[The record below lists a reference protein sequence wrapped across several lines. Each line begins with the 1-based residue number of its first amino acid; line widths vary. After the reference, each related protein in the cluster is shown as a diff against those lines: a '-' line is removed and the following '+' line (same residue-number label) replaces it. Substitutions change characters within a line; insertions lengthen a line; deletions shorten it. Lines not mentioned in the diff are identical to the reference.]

1 MAPMSSNVME
11 AGATQTTEQGHGGR
25 EAGSAAKDEDSKLY
39 EFKEQLL
46 LLSTLVATVTY
57 VAGLN
62 LPGGSWE
69 QDDPGGHMA
78 GDPILRDTHYR
89 RYLAF
94 YYCNATALAAS
105 LVVSLILII
114 LPKKKQYWTLVLR
127 MVMVL
132 DLLGLMGAYGA
143 GSCRDA
149 FTTVYAAVA
158 FFILVL
164 IIIYVFLY
172 VLLNRDDEVHPNSTP
187 TATPS
192 PSTPPIPTLPTPS
205 PSLSP
210 PPIPTLSTPTPSPS
224 PSPIPTLSTPTP
236 SPSPSPIP
244 TLSTP
249 TTSPSPFPNPDSY
262 SYSHSI
268 SSSSLNR
275 DSNPKPKFNLNPHSN
290 PKPDSNSSP
299 DSDIKPNSIFISKS
313 TSFVDAVKRVQA
325 ENDVVRS
332 LADVKM
338 QAEKEKIDV
347 LMLLATFAVTITY
360 VAGLSPPG
368 GFWSSTQDGHRL
380 SDPVLQARGRYRAF
394 FVCNTTSFA
403 VSLLIIVLLLE
414 KKLLNKELL
423 KKELLKKELL
433 IITVRFALYVLIA
446 VALLG
451 LMVAYAAGSCRET
464 DNTVFVLTLT
474 AVVPICVCLQL
485 AFVTC
490 TNCWKRPA
498 TKFGDVL
505 GWFKTPRG
513 TSTSTDI
520 QLHIHNTRYLVML
533 LATLVVTITYQAG
546 LDPPGGLWLDS
557 QDGHTI
563 GHPVLQTTHPTRYQ
577 VFFYSNSAAF
587 VTSLVVI
594 MMLQS
599 KYLLTRHT
607 LEAALVLDLFGLITA
622 YGAGSTRDVNASF
635 YIIALA
641 GIVLVY
647 VIVHITIIDHAPEPE
662 GGDVAVKHLD
672 DKRKVLLLVAIL
684 AATLTYQ
691 AGLTPPGGFWLAD
704 DQGHGRRAGFPVLHD
719 NYPRRYHAFFYCNGA
734 SFMASVTLILLLVN
748 PKLYRPGIRC
758 YALYVCMLVGMVGLM
773 GAYAA
778 GSSRHLKTSIYVL
791 SLVVAVSVFIALLV
805 PLFRY
810 ICKDNST
817 NNIAI
822 PATATTAPN
831 NTSNAATTINATATA
846 NNIAAVAAATST
858 TTIITTK
865 ENDKLEYLMLLGILG
880 ASMTYQTGLKP
891 PGGLWQDNT
900 NGHSAGNPILHDINK
915 HRYNAFFYSNST
927 SFMASIVVVVMLLPL
942 TIQKKFHGHNLPLWP
957 MHTAILLDMISL
969 LVGYAAGSTRKWET
983 SRHVMFLIIP
993 VLLYIA
999 VYALASIFYHRKKQR
1014 VLERSTLILP
1024 QLAESS
1030 DSLSGQIQ

>member
-1 MAPMSSNVME
+1 MINIISSARGLPFHKQIKQTASMANDLE
-11 AGATQTTEQGHGGR
+11 TGGTVN
-25 EAGSAAKDEDSKLY
+25 GSGKPRTVSKLY

-114 LPKKKQYWTLVLR
+114 LEEKHIVWTVVLR
-127 MVMVL
+127 MVMML
-132 DLLGLMGAYGA
+132 DLLSLMGAYGA
-143 GSCRDA
+143 GSCRDT
-149 FTTVYAAVA
+149 FTTIFAVVV
-158 FFILVL
+158 FSFLVL
-164 IIIYVFLY
+164 IIIFGFFYLWLHRHDKFPSNSNSNS
-172 VLLNRDDEVHPNSTP
+172 NRPIAPPGLNST
-187 TATPS
+187 
-192 PSTPPIPTLPTPS
+192 
-205 PSLSP
+205 
-210 PPIPTLSTPTPSPS
+210 
-224 PSPIPTLSTPTP
+224 
-236 SPSPSPIP
+236 
-244 TLSTP
+244 
-249 TTSPSPFPNPDSY
+249 
-262 SYSHSI
+262 
-268 SSSSLNR
+268 
-275 DSNPKPKFNLNPHSN
+275 
-290 PKPDSNSSP
+290 
-299 DSDIKPNSIFISKS
+299 SKS
-313 TSFVDAVKRVQA
+313 RFFLSVRLIQKQRSVVKSFVDAKK
-325 ENDVVRS
+325 E
-332 LADVKM
+332 
-338 QAEKEKIDV
+338 EKEKIDV

-368 GFWSSTQDGHRL
+368 GFWSSTEDGHRL

-414 KKLLNKELL
+414 KKLL
-423 KKELLKKELL
+423 KKQLSEKF
-433 IITVRFALYVLIA
+433 TVRFTVPYVLIA

-451 LMVAYAAGSCRET
+451 LMVAYAAGSCREA
-464 DNTVFVLTLT
+464 DNTIFVLTLT
-474 AVVPICVCLQL
+474 AAVPVCVCLQL
-485 AFVTC
+485 VVVAC
-490 TNCWKRPA
+490 TNCWEGLA
-498 TKFGDVL
+498 TKCGDVL
-505 GWFKTPRG
+505 GWFKRRVNTPRG

-520 QLHIHNTRYLVML
+520 ELHLQNTRYLVML

-557 QDGHTI
+557 RDGHTI

-607 LEAALVLDLFGLITA
+607 LEATLVLDLFGLITA

-647 VIVHITIIDHAPEPE
+647 VVVHITIRDHDPEPA
-662 GGDVAVKHLD
+662 GGDAAVKVLD

-704 DQGHGRRAGFPVLHD
+704 DQGLGRRAGFPVLLD
-719 NYPRRYHAFFYCNGA
+719 NYPPRYHAFFYCNAA
-734 SFMASVTLILLLVN
+734 SFMASVTLILLLIN

-758 YALYVCMLVGMVGLM
+758 YALYVCMLVGMFGLM

-778 GSSRHLKTSIYVL
+778 GSSRHLKTSIIL
-791 SLVVAVSVFIALLV
+791 LTLVAAVSTFIALLV
-805 PLFRY
+805 AIFWYIYRY
-810 ICKDNST
+810 RKKAAAAVEAAVT
-817 NNIAI
+817 M
-822 PATATTAPN
+822 ATTASAAI
-831 NTSNAATTINATATA
+831 TTAAAAATRAAEAATTETTTTTAI
-846 NNIAAVAAATST
+846 IAARLTAGATTTSTVAPTTETTTTTAIIAARLIAGATTTSTVAPTTETTTTAARLTAAATT
-858 TTIITTK
+858 TTPQAAQTTATSSNSSSSK
-865 ENDKLEYLMLLGILG
+865 EKERLEYLMLLGILG

-891 PGGLWQDNT
+891 PGGLWQDNM
-900 NGHSAGNPILHDINK
+900 NGHYAGNPILHDTNK
-915 HRYNAFFYSNST
+915 HRYNAFFYGNST

-942 TIQKKFHGHNLPLWP
+942 TFHEHDLSLWP
-957 MHTAILLDMISL
+957 MHSAILLDMLSL
-969 LVGYAAGSTRKWET
+969 LVAYAAGSTREWET
-983 SRHVMFLIIP
+983 SRNVMLLVIP

-999 VYALASIFYHRKKQR
+999 VYVTASVFYNREGPVEPPTQTPASTAR
-1014 VLERSTLILP
+1014 VTATPHQE
-1024 QLAESS
+1024 AN
-1030 DSLSGQIQ
+1030 